1 MASNSPNLNSASIS
15 IQMVMIT
22 YIARIFHDLGTE
34 QEEIELVWR
43 HLRNTSMCHE
53 LTKRLDSRSWRLFT
67 LDPNRVDSPTF
78 REIVPCACEVLE
90 RAGRL
95 PWSLF
100 CRHCLKLCTTWQQL
114 AVLEHVCMLST
125 FLYFSTFMF
134 NAYAYYCPGSFCN
147 RRPMSRTQE
156 LCKDHKMRNT
166 SILKLPFGQEIP
178 SYDGSPEILSI
189 QDLRWLFSAQSW
201 I

>member
-1 MASNSPNLNSASIS
+1 MKIHIPIFKLIIRIVSIMASNSPNLNSASIS

-53 LTKRLDSRSWRLFT
+53 LTKRLDSRSWRLLT

-90 RAGRL
+90 RAGPLTMKFILSALFKVMYNMTTTSSSRTCMHAFHF
-95 PWSLF
+95 SLF
-100 CRHCLKLCTTWQQL
+100 LYIYVQRLRLLLSWKLL
-114 AVLEHVCMLST
+114 
-125 FLYFSTFMF
+125 
-134 NAYAYYCPGSFCN
+134 
-147 RRPMSRTQE
+147 
-156 LCKDHKMRNT
+156 
-166 SILKLPFGQEIP
+166 
-178 SYDGSPEILSI
+178 
-189 QDLRWLFSAQSW
+189 QSSSDV
-201 I
+201 